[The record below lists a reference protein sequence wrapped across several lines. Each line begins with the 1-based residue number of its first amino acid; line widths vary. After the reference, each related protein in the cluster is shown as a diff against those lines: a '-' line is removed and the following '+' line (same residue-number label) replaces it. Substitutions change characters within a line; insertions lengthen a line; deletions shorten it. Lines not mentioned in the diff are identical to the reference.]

1 MHASNKQSIASILL
15 ISLHVL
21 LGIGALFGGG
31 GMIIDPTGAFIQ
43 MPISLLNETPFT
55 SFLIPGIILFVILGI
70 LPLITAFGLITKRTW
85 RLAETLNV
93 FPNHHW
99 SWSYSLY
106 IGFLLIGWITIQ
118 MYLINGVG
126 LLHVIYIFW
135 GLLIVGVTVVVG
147 NGKHGITG

>member
-1 MHASNKQSIASILL
+1 MHPSNKNPIVSILL

-31 GMIIDPTGAFIQ
+31 GMIIDPTGALIQ

-55 SFLIPGIILFVILGI
+55 SFLIPGIILFTVLGI
-70 LPLITAFGLITKRTW
+70 LPLITAFGLITNRHWKF
-85 RLAETLNV
+85 AEKLNV
-93 FPNHHW
+93 FPNQHW
-99 SWSYSLY
+99 SWSSSLY

-118 MYLINGVG
+118 MYLINGIG

-135 GLLIVGVTVVVG
+135 GLLIVWVTVVVG
-147 NGKHGITG
+147 NSNHSSTR